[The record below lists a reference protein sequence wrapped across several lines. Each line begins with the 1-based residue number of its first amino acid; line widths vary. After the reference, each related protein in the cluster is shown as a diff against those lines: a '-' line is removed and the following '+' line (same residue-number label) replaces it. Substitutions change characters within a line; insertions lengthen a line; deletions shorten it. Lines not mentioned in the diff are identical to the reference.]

1 MAGGRDLLTVKAIEA
16 AVSAAVE
23 TKRLVELSD
32 GGGLVLRC
40 PPSGVAKW
48 TYAYRSRSAGGMRR
62 VTLGT
67 FGKEPPALSLKAAR
81 AARGREEARNAQ
93 GGDPRAHRDRER
105 AEQAKA
111 DVSFGALCELYVE
124 HVKARGKL
132 SWKTDE
138 GYLNRPKAKFGKRA
152 ASSITKREL
161 LDLLED
167 IARASK
173 SSANRTQSTLRTLWG
188 WAAERDYVPMT
199 QRTVSTPI

>member
-1 MAGGRDLLTVKAIEA
+1 MQGPDLPVYARRREVVDVRVQVPLSEQGRRMGKHDAPNHTWRISALGLGEA
-16 AVSAAVE
+16 RGAADE
-23 TKRLVELSD
+23 
-32 GGGLVLRC
+32 
-40 PPSGVAKW
+40 
-48 TYAYRSRSAGGMRR
+48 RR
-62 VTLGT
+62 
-67 FGKEPPALSLKAAR
+67 KQLKA
-81 AARGREEARNAQ
+81 GTDPTAQ
-93 GGDPRAHRDRER
+93 RDRER

-111 DVSFGALCELYVE
+111 DAPIATVCELYIE

-188 WAAERDYVPMT
+188 WAAERDYVPHEFP
-199 QRTVSTPI
+199 RWR